1 LQRNP
6 ILATDIIRAISDED
20 SLKLFTFL
28 ATEKEKNTDTNTL
41 ISLNGLTKKQFYLRM
56 QNLIRIGIVKRNS
69 GVYQLTSFGQVIYF
83 SKIKIDAAIK
93 NYWALK
99 VVDSFESTREI
110 SSEVRKKLINSVV
123 RDKIIKEIL
132 LGQD

>member
-1 LQRNP
+1 LQRNH
-6 ILATDIIRAISDED
+6 IMATDIIRAISDED

-41 ISLNGLTKKQFYLRM
+41 RSLNGLTKKQFYLRM

-99 VVDSFESTREI
+99 AVDSFESTREI

>member
-6 ILATDIIRAISDED
+6 IMATDIIRAISDED

-28 ATEKEKNTDTNTL
+28 ATEKEKNTDTNAL

-99 VVDSFESTREI
+99 AVDSFESTREI

>member
-1 LQRNP
+1 M
-6 ILATDIIRAISDED
+6 ATDIIRAISDED

-28 ATEKEKNTDTNTL
+28 ATEKEKNTDTNAL

-99 VVDSFESTREI
+99 AVDSFESTREI

>member
-1 LQRNP
+1 M
-6 ILATDIIRAISDED
+6 ATDIIRAISDED

-99 VVDSFESTREI
+99 AVDSFASTREI

>member
-1 LQRNP
+1 M
-6 ILATDIIRAISDED
+6 ATDIIRAISDED

>member
-6 ILATDIIRAISDED
+6 IMATDIIRAISDED

>member
-6 ILATDIIRAISDED
+6 IMATDIIRAISDED

-99 VVDSFESTREI
+99 AVDSFESTREI

>member
-1 LQRNP
+1 M
-6 ILATDIIRAISDED
+6 ATDIIRAISDED

-99 VVDSFESTREI
+99 AVDSFESTREI

>member
-6 ILATDIIRAISDED
+6 IMATDIIRAISDED

-69 GVYQLTSFGQVIYF
+69 GVYHLTSFGQVIYF